1 MAGVMRH
8 TMVVRNP
15 DTLAATALLKG
26 ESLPDW
32 ATDLVHADNLESAK
46 AAKAAADSGSGDA
59 SGSGDSG
66 PDYSGMKPE
75 ELKELADSRELE
87 VTGTGKD
94 GNVLKGDLVA
104 ALEADDTAKAAQA

>member
-15 DTLAATALLKG
+15 DTMEATALLKG
-26 ESLPDW
+26 EPLPDW
-32 ATDLVHADNLESAK
+32 ATDLVHADNLESAT
-46 AAKAAADSGSGDA
+46 AAKATSSGSEDKGYA
-59 SGSGDSG
+59 
-66 PDYSGMKPE
+66 GMKPDE
-75 ELKELADSRELE
+75 LQAMADERELK

-104 ALEADDTAKAAQA
+104 ALEADDASKA